1 VSEIVAGGH
10 EGLTERRH
18 AMIGP
23 LTQSVLGLVA
33 IILGIVGLA
42 IAAQNATVPQYLGA
56 VAAIALGVSLV
67 FVGATLV
74 VSYARMAAVAR
85 GTSAAE
91 GPMVGT
97 TVDLF
102 LGGAIVILGILA
114 LLKID
119 AALLIAIQAIVVGV
133 GLLMSSAAAIRL
145 ATIEIDASGDNP
157 MARRIAEEIV
167 FATSS
172 VRIIAGIAVT
182 ILGIIAVTGV
192 APITLALVSAIVAGS
207 ALVLNS
213 STLSMRVAGMLSA
226 H

>member
-1 VSEIVAGGH
+1 MSGLVAGGH
-10 EGLTERRH
+10 EGMAERRNV
-18 AMIGP
+18 MVGP
-23 LTQSVLGLVA
+23 MTQSVLGLVA

-42 IAAQNATVPQYLGA
+42 MAAQNGAVPQYLGA

-74 VSYARMAAVAR
+74 VSYARMAAAANPS
-85 GTSAAE
+85 GTAE
-91 GPMVGT
+91 SPMVGT

-102 LGGAIVILGILA
+102 LGGAIVILGILS
-114 LLKID
+114 LLKVD
-119 AALLIAIQAIVVGV
+119 AGLLIGVQAILVGV
-133 GLLMSSAAAIRL
+133 GLMMSSAAAIRL
-145 ATIEIDASGDNP
+145 SSIEIGASGDNP
-157 MARRIAEEIV
+157 VARRIAEEIV

-192 APITLALVSAIVAGS
+192 DPITMALVAAIVAGS

-213 STLSMRVAGMLSA
+213 SALSVRVAGMLA

>member
-1 VSEIVAGGH
+1 MSGAVVGGH
-10 EGLTERRH
+10 EGLGERRN
-18 AMIGP
+18 IVVGP
-23 LTQSVLGLVA
+23 MTQSVLGLVA
-33 IILGIVGLA
+33 VILGIVGLA
-42 IAAQNATVPQYLGA
+42 IAAQNGAVPQYLSA

-74 VSYARMAAVAR
+74 VSYARMAAATR
-85 GTSAAE
+85 PAGAAE
-91 GPMVGT
+91 SPMVGT

-114 LLKID
+114 LLKVD
-119 AALLIAIQAIVVGV
+119 AGLLIAVQAILVGV
-133 GLLMSSAAAIRL
+133 GLMMSSAASIRL
-145 ATIEIDASGDNP
+145 ASIEIGTSTDNP
-157 MARRIAEEIV
+157 VARRIAEEIV
-167 FATSS
+167 YATSS

-192 APITLALVSAIVAGS
+192 APITMALVAAIVAGS

-213 STLSMRVAGMLSA
+213 SALTVRVAGMLA